1 MAAHGIS
8 ISIGAGGLSVI
19 EPSTIREGK
28 GKSLLEAF
36 DTYVAVDI
44 ETTGLDPSWDEI
56 IEIGAIRVING
67 TAAKE
72 YQSLV
77 RPSNPIDTFIT
88 ELTGITNEML
98 VNAPEITTVLP
109 GFLEF
114 GGNLPIIAHN
124 ANFDINFIYDACISM

>member
-77 RPSNPIDTFIT
+77 RPSN
-88 ELTGITNEML
+88 
-98 VNAPEITTVLP
+98 
-109 GFLEF
+109 
-114 GGNLPIIAHN
+114 HN